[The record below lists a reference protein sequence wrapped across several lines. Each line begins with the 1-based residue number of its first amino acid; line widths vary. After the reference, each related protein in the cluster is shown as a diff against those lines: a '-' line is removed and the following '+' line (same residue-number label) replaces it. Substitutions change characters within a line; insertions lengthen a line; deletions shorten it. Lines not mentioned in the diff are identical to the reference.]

1 MNRTVNSVRNKID
14 GLISSFKIADEFA
27 LNTGHQ
33 GIRENEGEERFAE
46 CVKQRCA
53 YYFDLLPVM
62 QDRHSIRPSFTTDL
76 DDSDSNESEDILN
89 ISLNSVAELS
99 IISSTSGA
107 AAGSGT
113 EKHMASDKSKE
124 APSVATKNDK
134 VVSEKRKAPA
144 LEARHKARSLAKIS
158 AQKKD
163 NVTAALENIGIS
175 GGSVNHH
182 DVYIAK
188 KSEMMKKRL
197 KRFDDKMDIAE
208 RRLHLDEKRFA
219 HEVEQSTAKMN
230 EARRRFNM
238 EEMTFQLQHNKEVLR
253 QRLDFKRNNPD
264 VTEEELDSV
273 FPFHRT

>member
-1 MNRTVNSVRNKID
+1 MNRTAVNSVRTKID

-27 LNTGHQ
+27 LNTGQ
-33 GIRENEGEERFAE
+33 GIHENEGEERFAE
-46 CVKQRCA
+46 YVKQWCA

-113 EKHMASDKSKE
+113 EKHMASDKSK

-134 VVSEKRKAPA
+134 VVSEKRKALA

-208 RRLHLDEKRFA
+208 RHLHLDEKRFA

>member
-1 MNRTVNSVRNKID
+1 MNRTAVNSVRTKID

-27 LNTGHQ
+27 LNTGQ
-33 GIRENEGEERFAE
+33 GIHENEGEERFAE
-46 CVKQRCA
+46 YVKQWCA

-113 EKHMASDKSKE
+113 EKHMASDKSK

-134 VVSEKRKAPA
+134 VVSEKRKALA